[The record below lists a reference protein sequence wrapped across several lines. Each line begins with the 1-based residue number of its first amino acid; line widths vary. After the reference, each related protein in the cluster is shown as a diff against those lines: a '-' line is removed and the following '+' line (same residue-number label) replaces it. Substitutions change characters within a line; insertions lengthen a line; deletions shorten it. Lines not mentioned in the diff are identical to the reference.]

1 MDWHSWL
8 LLRQHAIDCLGYPS
22 AADTPLAE
30 CDCDTLRHMSRRR
43 SATSLPSYQAVST
56 AERHEATHREIV
68 AAAVHAFRVRGYAA
82 TTMSTVAAIAG
93 VSPRTLYRYFGGKSE
108 LFAATVE
115 EVNAEFLQRLSE
127 RIQTSPIHDA
137 IIGAAENAYR
147 ELNGEIREMMRL
159 TAADQNAWR
168 YFLGT
173 ASRMQSTLA
182 AALRSAAGQDEGG
195 GRTDEQLVWEVRAS
209 ALLGAISTAYRQWAT
224 SPGSE
229 LSDLIAVAVEVVL
242 PAVAIHPAPD
252 NASPSDSRAD

>member
-1 MDWHSWL
+1 MDWRGWL
-8 LLRQHAIDCLGYPS
+8 LLRQHAIGCLGHPP
-22 AADTPLAE
+22 AADTPLAK

-93 VSPRTLYRYFGGKSE
+93 VSPRTLYRYFGAKSE
-108 LFAATVE
+108 LFAATVD
-115 EVNAEFLQRLSE
+115 EVNAEFLQQLSE
-127 RIQTSPIHDA
+127 RIHTSPIHDA
-137 IIGAAENAYR
+137 LISAVENAYR
-147 ELNGEIREMMRL
+147 ELNGESREMMRL

-168 YFLGT
+168 YFLGA

-182 AALRSAAGQDEGG
+182 AALRSAAGQDEGEG
-195 GRTDEQLVWEVRAS
+195 STGEQLVWEVRAS
-209 ALLGAISTAYRQWAT
+209 ALLGAISTAYHRWAT

-229 LSDLIAVAVEVVL
+229 LSDQIAVAVEVVL
-242 PAVAIHPAPD
+242 PAVATRPAPN
-252 NASPSDSRAD
+252 NASNFDSRTD